1 MKHAALMHERDD
13 DVAVVIR
20 DISPGTKILA
30 VDMEGREVV
39 TVSAAQE
46 IPLGHKIAVRNSKK
60 GEKIKKYGRSIG
72 KATQDIEQ
80 GAHVHVQ
87 NIKSERWG

>member
-46 IPLGHKIAVRNSKK
+46 IPLGHLC
-60 GEKIKKYGRSIG
+60 E
-72 KATQDIEQ
+72 
-80 GAHVHVQ
+80 
-87 NIKSERWG
+87 

>member
-1 MKHAALMHERDD
+1 MKHAALVHERED

-20 DISPGTKILA
+20 DVSPGTKILA

-39 TVSAAQE
+39 TVNAAEE
-46 IPLGHKIAVRNSKK
+46 IPLGHKIALRALKK

-72 KATQDIEQ
+72 KATRDIKQ

>member
-20 DISPGTKILA
+20 DISPGIKILA

-46 IPLGHKIAVRNSKK
+46 IPLGHLC
-60 GEKIKKYGRSIG
+60 E
-72 KATQDIEQ
+72 
-80 GAHVHVQ
+80 
-87 NIKSERWG
+87 

>member
-1 MKHAALMHERDD
+1 MKHAALRHERDD

-46 IPLGHKIAVRNSKK
+46 IPLGHKIAVRDIKK

-80 GAHVHVQ
+80 GTHVHVQ

>member
-1 MKHAALMHERDD
+1 MKHAALVHEKED

-20 DISPGTKILA
+20 DVPPGTKILTA
-30 VDMEGREVV
+30 DMEGREAA
-39 TVSAAQE
+39 TVNAVEQ
-46 IPLGHKIAVRNSKK
+46 IPLGHKIALRAIKK

-72 KATQDIEQ
+72 QATRDIKQ

>member
-1 MKHAALMHERDD
+1 MKHAALVHERED

-20 DISPGTKILA
+20 DVSPGTKILT
-30 VDMEGREVV
+30 VDMEGREVI
-39 TVSAAQE
+39 TVDAAEE
-46 IPLGHKIAVRNSKK
+46 IPLGHKIALRSLKK

-72 KATQDIEQ
+72 KATQDIKQ

-87 NIKSERWG
+87 NIKSERWS